1 MIHVSDRRSEAV
13 PTERGRTGT
22 VIMLGSN
29 ILPEIHLPAAVR
41 ELKGLG
47 IVLAVSSVW
56 QTAPVGFLD
65 QADFCNAAV
74 LLDTELEPVELL
86 ARLRELENRL
96 GRVRD
101 PLNKNA
107 PRTIDLD
114 LAIVPGPPRIVA
126 GRILPDPELSQ
137 RLFLAVPLEE
147 VLSDF
152 ELPSGRPIG
161 EVAAELR
168 DRDAERL
175 RLRPRKD
182 IALDTFRRN

>member
-1 MIHVSDRRSEAV
+1 M
-13 PTERGRTGT
+13 
-22 VIMLGSN
+22 
-29 ILPEIHLPAAVR
+29 
-41 ELKGLG
+41 K
-47 IVLAVSSVW
+47 
-56 QTAPVGFLD
+56 
-65 QADFCNAAV
+65 
-74 LLDTELEPVELL
+74 LL

-147 VLSDF
+147 VLPDF

-182 IALDTFRRN
+182 IALDTFRRK

>member
-1 MIHVSDRRSEAV
+1 MRHVIGRPAESIAA
-13 PTERGRTGT
+13 ERGRTGT

-29 ILPEIHLPAAVR
+29 IQPELHLPAAVR
-41 ELKGLG
+41 ELQALG
-47 IVLAVSSVW
+47 DVLAISSVW

-74 LLDTELEPVELL
+74 LLETPLDSVELL
-86 ARLRELENRL
+86 ARLRDIENRL

-114 LAIVPGPPRIVA
+114 LAVVPGPPRMVA
-126 GRILPDPELSQ
+126 GRMLPDPDLSKRVFLAIPLQEILPD
-137 RLFLAVPLEE
+137 FH
-147 VLSDF
+147 
-152 ELPSGRPIG
+152 LPSGRPIS

-168 DRDAERL
+168 DRDAEKL
-175 RLRPRKD
+175 RLRPRKE
-182 IALDTFRRN
+182 IKLGNGRY